1 MDLKENV
8 AETTTQGDSSKLME
22 AREPMEESSPVASA
36 SLTKRKAESD
46 QVEQSGG
53 EAQESGDGNEESG
66 DEAEESGDEDEGSGD
81 EDEES
86 GDGDEE
92 SGDEAEES
100 GDGDEESGDGDEE
113 SGDEDDYV
121 DPDEELLH
129 PTWWKVPEWDVDSF
143 DGLEYDSSEYKDE
156 FPDEEDEKEWRRFKR
171 QLIENKGFYVDPEL
185 WSMYNYSD
193 YKVVPNL
200 DLDAGF
206 DQTYGE
212 YFAEMACLCLKKYNK
227 DKGSNVEFVEV
238 VRGIF
243 TAGSR
248 SKSYITFMAKEKPDG
263 PLVEY
268 QAKVWSTVIQNENY
282 PILCR
287 PAPTAKPSNQK

>member
-1 MDLKENV
+1 MDLKGNV

-22 AREPMEESSPVASA
+22 ATEPMEESSPVASA
-36 SLTKRKAESD
+36 SLTKRKADSD
-46 QVEQSGG
+46 QVEENGG
-53 EAQESGDGNEESG
+53 EAQESGDGN
-66 DEAEESGDEDEGSGD
+66 
-81 EDEES
+81 
-86 GDGDEE
+86 EE

-113 SGDEDDYV
+113 SGEDDYV
-121 DPDEELLH
+121 DPDDELLH

-171 QLIENKGFYVDPEL
+171 QLIENKGFYVEPEL

-212 YFAEMACLCLKKYNK
+212 YFAEMACLCVKKYNE

-243 TAGSR
+243 TSGSR

-287 PAPTAKPSNQK
+287 PAPTAKRSNQK

>member
-22 AREPMEESSPVASA
+22 ATTEPMAQSSPVASA
-36 SLTKRKAESD
+36 FLTKRKDESD
-46 QVEQSGG
+46 QVGKSGDD
-53 EAQESGDGNEESG
+53 EYVDSDDANQESGD
-66 DEAEESGDEDEGSGD
+66 DEYVDSD
-81 EDEES
+81 
-86 GDGDEE
+86 DGDEE

-100 GDGDEESGDGDEE
+100 GDGDEESGDEA
-113 SGDEDDYV
+113 DYV
-121 DPDEELLH
+121 NPDDELLH

-171 QLIENKGFYVDPEL
+171 QLIENKGFYVETEL

-212 YFAEMACLCLKKYNK
+212 YFVEMACLCLQRYNK
-227 DKGSNVEFVEV
+227 DKV
-238 VRGIF
+238 
-243 TAGSR
+243 
-248 SKSYITFMAKEKPDG
+248 Y
-263 PLVEY
+263 
-268 QAKVWSTVIQNENY
+268 
-282 PILCR
+282 
-287 PAPTAKPSNQK
+287 